1 MTRVPVQIPITGKDK
16 TKGMFLTLGRSLKTA
31 TKSIFSMKTA
41 LVGVAGL
48 AGIGLMIRS
57 SLKLVDANKKLAD
70 RLGLTTQQ
78 LAGYEL
84 ASVLAGESVETVQSA
99 FQKLSKNIYEAS
111 RNLGTAVY
119 GLDRLNLEA
128 KTLMTMSFDEQI
140 KLISDRISDL
150 STQSEKLGVASQLF
164 GRAGMVMVNMLDL
177 GGDGLSK
184 MQEEALKLG
193 IALSSA
199 SAKGIEDFNDSLSSF
214 KFTLRGIAN
223 SLTAEL
229 APAMQKITDSLTN
242 FMKDFIKDGGMDDFF
257 NGLYDLLLDITIAL
271 TTFSINFVLVFRK
284 LALAFRKMV
293 KVFTFGTTD
302 LFDVDEFEKTID
314 KMLVSMNNFSNKQL
328 QSLLDYKAQRKLDRE
343 EEAAQQDEHMKAWQR
358 SQEEKN
364 RGWQQTFLKLSKL
377 RKDSLNMTDQFDTLA
392 VTISTSMGKAF
403 EDIIM
408 GTKNA
413 GDAFRDLGKI
423 ILAQIVK
430 MFVARAIMAP
440 ITGAFGGFLDGLGFT
455 KPAGGVVGRN
465 VVGGRPY
472 MVGENGQPELF
483 VPSTNGAI
491 IPNNKLGSG
500 GGITIE
506 QNINF
511 ATGIQASVRSEV
523 LQLLP
528 AIAQVSKG
536 AVQDA
541 QLRR

>member
-48 AGIGLMIRS
+48 AGIGLMVRS

-128 KTLMTMSFDEQI
+128 KTLMTMSFDDQI

-177 GGDGLSK
+177 GADGLSK
-184 MQEEALKLG
+184 MQQEALKLG

-242 FMKDFIKDGGMDDFF
+242 FMKDFIKDGGMDEFF
-257 NGLYDLLLDITIAL
+257 NRLYDLLLDITIAL

-408 GTKNA
+408 GTKEA

-430 MFVARAIMAP
+430 MFVAQAIIAP
-440 ITGAFGGFLDGLGFT
+440 FSNAFGGFLKGAGFPQPSGQAT
-455 KPAGGVVGRN
+455 GGSVR
-465 VVGGRPY
+465 GGTPY
-472 MVGENGQPELF
+472 IVGERGQELF
-483 VPSTNGAI
+483 VPSTNGTI
-491 IPNNKLGSG
+491 IPNKNLGSG

>member
-1 MTRVPVQIPITGKDK
+1 
-16 TKGMFLTLGRSLKTA
+16 
-31 TKSIFSMKTA
+31 
-41 LVGVAGL
+41 
-48 AGIGLMIRS
+48 
-57 SLKLVDANKKLAD
+57 
-70 RLGLTTQQ
+70 
-78 LAGYEL
+78 
-84 ASVLAGESVETVQSA
+84 
-99 FQKLSKNIYEAS
+99 
-111 RNLGTAVY
+111 
-119 GLDRLNLEA
+119 
-128 KTLMTMSFDEQI
+128 
-140 KLISDRISDL
+140 
-150 STQSEKLGVASQLF
+150 
-164 GRAGMVMVNMLDL
+164 
-177 GGDGLSK
+177 
-184 MQEEALKLG
+184 
-193 IALSSA
+193 
-199 SAKGIEDFNDSLSSF
+199 
-214 KFTLRGIAN
+214 
-223 SLTAEL
+223 
-229 APAMQKITDSLTN
+229 
-242 FMKDFIKDGGMDDFF
+242 MDDFF

-343 EEAAQQDEHMKAWQR
+343 QEANQQDEHMKAWQR

>member
-1 MTRVPVQIPITGKDK
+1 DEEMTRVPVQIPITGKDK

-199 SAKGIEDFNDSLSSF
+199 SAKGIE
-214 KFTLRGIAN
+214 
-223 SLTAEL
+223 
-229 APAMQKITDSLTN
+229 
-242 FMKDFIKDGGMDDFF
+242 
-257 NGLYDLLLDITIAL
+257 
-271 TTFSINFVLVFRK
+271 
-284 LALAFRKMV
+284 
-293 KVFTFGTTD
+293 
-302 LFDVDEFEKTID
+302 
-314 KMLVSMNNFSNKQL
+314 
-328 QSLLDYKAQRKLDRE
+328 
-343 EEAAQQDEHMKAWQR
+343 
-358 SQEEKN
+358 
-364 RGWQQTFLKLSKL
+364 
-377 RKDSLNMTDQFDTLA
+377 
-392 VTISTSMGKAF
+392 
-403 EDIIM
+403 
-408 GTKNA
+408 
-413 GDAFRDLGKI
+413 
-423 ILAQIVK
+423 
-430 MFVARAIMAP
+430 
-440 ITGAFGGFLDGLGFT
+440 
-455 KPAGGVVGRN
+455 
-465 VVGGRPY
+465 
-472 MVGENGQPELF
+472 
-483 VPSTNGAI
+483 
-491 IPNNKLGSG
+491 
-500 GGITIE
+500 
-506 QNINF
+506 
-511 ATGIQASVRSEV
+511 
-523 LQLLP
+523 
-528 AIAQVSKG
+528 
-536 AVQDA
+536 
-541 QLRR
+541 

>member
-16 TKGMFLTLGRSLKTA
+16 TKGMFLTLGRSLKTV

-48 AGIGLMIRS
+48 AGIGLMVRS

-128 KTLMTMSFDEQI
+128 KTLMTMSFDDQI

-177 GGDGLSK
+177 GADGLSK
-184 MQEEALKLG
+184 MQQEALKLG

-242 FMKDFIKDGGMDDFF
+242 FMKDFIKDGGMDEFF
-257 NGLYDLLLDITIAL
+257 NRLYDLLLDITIAL

-284 LALAFRKMV
+284 LALAFRKMI

-343 EEAAQQDEHMKAWQR
+343 EETAQQDEHMKAWQR

-377 RKDSLNMTDQFDTLA
+377 RKDSLDMTDQFDTLA